1 MKNQRFVPSGCK
13 DIGIRKFEFVG
24 KTEFLWAGKCNIDGA
39 LLETGF
45 QIVKQKPR
53 RKYLISDIQ
62 RVDFQCFEI
71 ITKQNKK

>member
-1 MKNQRFVPSGCK
+1 LKNQRFVPSGCK

-45 QIVKQKPR
+45 QIVKQ
-53 RKYLISDIQ
+53 SQ
-62 RVDFQCFEI
+62 EE
-71 ITKQNKK
+71 NS